1 MQKKTKANLPQKQVV
16 LPFAKSVEIAVK
28 SIQSRFFRTLI
39 TTMSLIL
46 AISFYCYIKT
56 NSHIIT
62 GIFFSE
68 DKIAIQALFEQG
80 YELPGDGEKYT
91 ATPKERWILF
101 LSLLVCVVGIVNTQ
115 LMAVSD
121 RFREI
126 GTMKCLGALDRFVV
140 RLFLIEATLQGLI
153 GSAIG
158 ALAGAIIA
166 LGGSLIRFGNVAIAF
181 VNLNDM
187 VISIAASVFLGCFLS
202 ILGVLY
208 PALLAARM
216 QPVEAMRGRD

>member
-1 MQKKTKANLPQKQVV
+1 
-16 LPFAKSVEIAVK
+16 
-28 SIQSRFFRTLI
+28 
-39 TTMSLIL
+39 
-46 AISFYCYIKT
+46 
-56 NSHIIT
+56 
-62 GIFFSE
+62 
-68 DKIAIQALFEQG
+68 
-80 YELPGDGEKYT
+80 
-91 ATPKERWILF
+91 
-101 LSLLVCVVGIVNTQ
+101 
-115 LMAVSD
+115 
-121 RFREI
+121 
-126 GTMKCLGALDRFVV
+126 MKCLGALDRFVV